1 MLSTE
6 LQSKLDVLKEY
17 IRGLGSLAV
26 GYSGGVDSTFLVS
39 VASEVLGDRC
49 IAVICAD
56 AAIPARE
63 VESAVGFCEA
73 RGIICVLSHF
83 DPLGIE
89 EFRLNV
95 PDRCYYC
102 KRGVFQEIKRV
113 AAERGVLYV
122 AEGSNMDDLGDY
134 RPGLRAVSELGVV
147 SPLREAGLTK
157 ADIRVIS
164 REMGLPT
171 WSKPSYACLATR
183 VAYGEEITVE
193 KLRMI
198 EQAEQFLGDL
208 GFNDVRVRM
217 HGSRAQMSGCIA
229 RIEVAASD
237 IARLASDGVREA
249 VAERFRE
256 IGFTYVAVDMC
267 GYKMGSMNEQ
277 LLEPSADSVLEARDS
292 LQSPEE

>member
-147 SPLREAGLTK
+147 SPLREAGLSK
-157 ADIRVIS
+157 SDIRLLS
-164 REMGLPT
+164 EELGLPT
-171 WSKPSYACLATR
+171 WNKPSYACLATR

-198 EQAEQFLGDL
+198 EQAEQFLIDN
-208 GFNDVRVRM
+208 GFTGVRVRV
-217 HGSRAQMSGCIA
+217 HGNGSIA

-267 GYKMGSMNEQ
+267 GYKMGSMNE
-277 LLEPSADSVLEARDS
+277 LLEPSAASVLEARDS